1 MMNNGR
7 KNDVL
12 MVIMV
17 MVMMIMLLLNDDI
30 EKILIC

>member
-17 MVMMIMLLLNDDI
+17 MVMMLMLLLNDDI
-30 EKILIC
+30 EKNLIC